1 MVTIIRD
8 KILDYMGLDS
18 APMVIVGNKSD
29 LDSQRCVVASGAVWS
44 LLMLEGADKWKGRKA
59 RS

>member
-29 LDSQRCVVASGAVWS
+29 LDSQRYVWY
-44 LLMLEGADKWKGRKA
+44 LVGLVRLGR